1 VLLGEVRERPDLS
14 KRDRGLIIV
23 AAPVAGQRHTEP
35 PGHARRAL
43 CADIVERLPACRCRP
58 PAVAPSSQ
66 WL

>member
-43 CADIVERLPACRCRP
+43 ANHSPLKTN
-58 PAVAPSSQ
+58 SS
-66 WL
+66 